1 MLTRHTTE
9 PADHPTRSLN
19 LVVSALALLLAI
31 YASVFSWQ
39 SWQDENAALLY
50 NLQNIM
56 TLEERAV
63 DTYFTQLERD
73 ILAMGIGI
81 IGTDDK
87 IDIEHAYTL
96 AERFNEG
103 HLELRD
109 ISVIREDGQL
119 LFSTEALPGHTLPTL
134 AQEPSFQKF
143 RDEIQEGRPVSIG
156 QPHVCPIHNKWSIPL
171 RYVISSKG
179 DKLMYI
185 ISADLPIGML
195 QNYWKDAPF
204 TKTAALGLIRDDGFL
219 VGRYPMSDKLETE
232 EIYGIPRK
240 ATLITYLRQH
250 QFPQNGYVRG
260 PSSLDGSDYLNSFHR
275 LEHFPITLF
284 IAMPMSEIRTAWWN
298 KVKVPY
304 FLTLVLFLGG
314 FFIYRVTFQRERTRE
329 MERFHASEAIRE
341 SEDRF
346 RNLFERNVAIMLII
360 DPDTGNIIQANK
372 AASDFYGWP
381 IELLSNMC
389 IQEINTLPS
398 EAVMNEM
405 NKAMSSGSI
414 HLASRHRRA
423 DNSIRDVDVF
433 RSKIEIHG
441 KAFLY
446 SIIHDITERKQA
458 EEKIK
463 ELNRDFISL
472 LENTGDFIYFKDE
485 NSHYRFCSQTVANI
499 TGHASWRDII
509 GKHSLDVFPEEMSH
523 IYYEE
528 VFPVLREGKPLLNKV
543 NPFYDTLGNKGWAST
558 SKWPLINGEGEVV
571 GLFGISRDITDR
583 KLAEEE
589 LRRSE
594 EFVKNVL
601 DTLQENICVLDI
613 TGTIVMVNRKWREFA
628 DANPPAPE
636 NYGVGVNYLTVCAAA
651 IDDNYEDSSLFT
663 EGIRAVCSGERI
675 SYEQEYPCHSPT
687 EQRWFRL
694 QATRF
699 VGSDQ
704 AMVVISHENITERI
718 EWERQRMQIEKA
730 QSLNR
735 MAAAIGHH
743 CNSQLY
749 AVVHNLGLVLDVL
762 PLGSDE
768 SERLIDAMKASHRA
782 ADVSR
787 QMLTYLGQAPG
798 KLELQDLSETCHK
811 GLLMLQAFIPKNV
824 SMEPAISFPGP
835 TIRANMSQMHQI
847 FTSLVTNAWESIFDN
862 KGTITISV
870 KTVSA
875 ADISL
880 LHRFPANW
888 SPKENLYAC
897 LEVADTG
904 SGITNADM
912 EKVFDPFF
920 STKFVDRGLDL
931 AVILRIVSNH
941 AGGLTVESEIG
952 KGSIFR
958 VFLPVSAEAV
968 SVSVG

>member
-1 MLTRHTTE
+1 MKIVSQAKARRIFFRVLRDFKGIFAVNLNDWNHTMLTQHTTE
-9 PADHPTRSLN
+9 PVYHPTQILN
-19 LVVSALALLLAI
+19 LSVSILALLLAV

-39 SWQDENAALLY
+39 SWQDEKAALLY

-73 ILAMGIGI
+73 IIAMGIGI

-96 AERFNEG
+96 AERFSEG

-119 LFSTEALPGHTLPTL
+119 LFSAEALPGHTLPTL

-185 ISADLPIGML
+185 ISADLPIGIL

-219 VGRYPMSDKLETE
+219 VGRYPMSDKLEME
-232 EIYGIPRK
+232 EIYGIPGK
-240 ATLITYLRQH
+240 GTLITYLRQH

-260 PSSLDGSDYLNSFHR
+260 PSSLGGSDYLNSFHR
-275 LEHFPITLF
+275 LKHFPITLF

-314 FFIYRVTFQRERTRE
+314 FFFYRVTFQRERTRE

-372 AASDFYGWP
+372 AASDFYGWS
-381 IELLSNMC
+381 IELLSDMR

-398 EAVMNEM
+398 EAVTNEM
-405 NKAMSSGSI
+405 NEAMSSGSI
-414 HLASRHRRA
+414 HLASRHRRS

-433 RSKIEIHG
+433 CCKIEIKG
-441 KAFLY
+441 KAFFY
-446 SIIHDITERKQA
+446 SIIHDITERKQ
-458 EEKIK
+458 
-463 ELNRDFISL
+463 
-472 LENTGDFIYFKDE
+472 
-485 NSHYRFCSQTVANI
+485 
-499 TGHASWRDII
+499 
-509 GKHSLDVFPEEMSH
+509 
-523 IYYEE
+523 
-528 VFPVLREGKPLLNKV
+528 
-543 NPFYDTLGNKGWAST
+543 
-558 SKWPLINGEGEVV
+558 
-571 GLFGISRDITDR
+571 
-583 KLAEEE
+583 AEEE

-601 DTLQENICVLDI
+601 DTLPENICVLDI

-636 NYGVGVNYLTVCAAA
+636 NYGVGANYLAVCTAA

-663 EGIRAVCSGERI
+663 EGIRAVCSGEHI
-675 SYEQEYPCHSPT
+675 SYEQEYPCHSPI
-687 EQRWFRL
+687 EHRWFRL
-694 QATRF
+694 RATRF
-699 VGSDQ
+699 VGSDP
-704 AMVVISHENITERI
+704 ALVVISHENITERI
-718 EWERQRMQIEKA
+718 DWERQRMQIEKA
-730 QSLNR
+730 QSLNL
-735 MAAAIGHH
+735 MADAIGHH
-743 CNSQLY
+743 CNNQLY
-749 AVVHNLGLVLDVL
+749 AVVHNLELVLDVL
-762 PLGSDE
+762 PLG
-768 SERLIDAMKASHRA
+768 R
-782 ADVSR
+782 
-787 QMLTYLGQAPG
+787 
-798 KLELQDLSETCHK
+798 
-811 GLLMLQAFIPKNV
+811 
-824 SMEPAISFPGP
+824 
-835 TIRANMSQMHQI
+835 
-847 FTSLVTNAWESIFDN
+847 
-862 KGTITISV
+862 
-870 KTVSA
+870 
-875 ADISL
+875 
-880 LHRFPANW
+880 
-888 SPKENLYAC
+888 
-897 LEVADTG
+897 
-904 SGITNADM
+904 
-912 EKVFDPFF
+912 
-920 STKFVDRGLDL
+920 
-931 AVILRIVSNH
+931 VILFQ
-941 AGGLTVESEIG
+941 LQ
-952 KGSIFR
+952 
-958 VFLPVSAEAV
+958 
-968 SVSVG
+968 

>member
-1 MLTRHTTE
+1 MKIVSQAKARRIFFRVLRNFKGIFAVNLNDWNHTMLTQHTTE
-9 PADHPTRSLN
+9 PVYHPTQILN
-19 LVVSALALLLAI
+19 LSVSILALLLAV

-39 SWQDENAALLY
+39 SWQDEKAALLY

-73 ILAMGIGI
+73 ILAMGVGI

-96 AERFNEG
+96 AERFSEG

-119 LFSTEALPGHTLPTL
+119 LFSAEALPGHTLPTL

-240 ATLITYLRQH
+240 GTLITYLRQH

-260 PSSLDGSDYLNSFHR
+260 PSSLNGSDYLNSFHR

-372 AASDFYGWP
+372 AASDFYGWS

-398 EAVMNEM
+398 EALMNEM

-458 EEKIK
+458 EE
-463 ELNRDFISL
+463 
-472 LENTGDFIYFKDE
+472 
-485 NSHYRFCSQTVANI
+485 
-499 TGHASWRDII
+499 
-509 GKHSLDVFPEEMSH
+509 
-523 IYYEE
+523 
-528 VFPVLREGKPLLNKV
+528 
-543 NPFYDTLGNKGWAST
+543 
-558 SKWPLINGEGEVV
+558 
-571 GLFGISRDITDR
+571 
-583 KLAEEE
+583 E

-601 DTLQENICVLDI
+601 DTLPENICVLDI
-613 TGTIVMVNRKWREFA
+613 TGTIVMVTRKWREFA

-636 NYGVGVNYLTVCAAA
+636 NYGVGANYLTVCAAA

-694 QATRF
+694 RATRF
-699 VGSDQ
+699 VGSDP

-718 EWERQRMQIEKA
+718 EWERQRKQIEKA
-730 QSLNR
+730 QSLNL
-735 MAAAIGHH
+735 MADAIGHH
-743 CNSQLY
+743 CNNQLY
-749 AVVHNLGLVLDVL
+749 AVIHNLELVLDVL

-787 QMLTYLGQAPG
+787 QMLTYLEQSSG

-824 SMEPAISFPGP
+824 SMEPAIPFPGP

-847 FTSLVTNAWESIFDN
+847 VTSLVTNAWESISDN

-870 KTVSA
+870 KMVSA

-880 LHRFPANW
+880 SHRFPANW
-888 SPKENLYAC
+888 NPKENLYAC
-897 LEVADTG
+897 MEVADTG
-904 SGITNADM
+904 GGITNADI

-920 STKFVDRGLDL
+920 TTKSVGRGLDL
-931 AVILRIVSNH
+931 AVILRVVSNH
-941 AGGLTVESEIG
+941 GGGLTVESEVG

-968 SVSVG
+968 SV